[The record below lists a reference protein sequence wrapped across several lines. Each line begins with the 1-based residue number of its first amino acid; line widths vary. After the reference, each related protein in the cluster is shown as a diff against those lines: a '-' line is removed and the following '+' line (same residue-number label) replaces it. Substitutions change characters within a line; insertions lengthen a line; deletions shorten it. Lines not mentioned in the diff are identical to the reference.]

1 MAEKTK
7 NIENLIK
14 MSTDALNKVV
24 DVDTVIGTP
33 IITLNGTRVIPFT
46 KVTVGHIAGNGEYGE
61 TKIVND
67 DSTKAGASG
76 LLINIKPEG
85 FLVDDGK
92 SCKLLNVTDDPAG
105 VLIEKAT
112 ELLNSFIRKDE

>member
-14 MSTDALNKVV
+14 MSAEALNRTV
-24 DVDTVIGTP
+24 DVNTVIGTP
-33 IITLNGTRVIPFT
+33 VITSNGTRVIPFA

-61 TKIVND
+61 TKIIND
-67 DSTKAGASG
+67 DSTKAGVSG

-92 SCKLLNVTDDPAG
+92 NCRLLNVTDDPTG
-105 VLIEKAT
+105 VLIEKVT
-112 ELLNSFIRKDE
+112 EFLNGFIRKDE

>member
-33 IITLNGTRVIPFT
+33 IITLNGTRVIPFA

-112 ELLNSFIRKDE
+112 EFLNSFIRKDE